1 MVVLFGRDECCRMKI
16 TFLLVAASLLLL
28 PITVTG
34 QASSGAPSAADSR
47 TIDYIR
53 TRANRVGINT
63 DTLDAAPLR
72 IRNDSA
78 GSGVHVVDHT
88 RHAVIGGFLG
98 TLAGAALGGGYG
110 AWIDA
115 HPADDAMFSA
125 TILLG
130 IYGAIAGL
138 AVGLITG
145 AVWPVK

>member
-1 MVVLFGRDECCRMKI
+1 MRI
-16 TFLLVAASLLLL
+16 TFLLVAAFSLLP
-28 PITVTG
+28 PIRVKG
-34 QASSGAPSAADSR
+34 QELSGAPSAADSG
-47 TIDYIR
+47 TTDYIR
-53 TRANRVGINT
+53 RRANRVGMNT

-78 GSGVHVVDHT
+78 GSGLHVDDHI
-88 RHAVIGGFLG
+88 RHAAIGGFFG
-98 TLAGAALGGGYG
+98 TLAGAAIGGGYG